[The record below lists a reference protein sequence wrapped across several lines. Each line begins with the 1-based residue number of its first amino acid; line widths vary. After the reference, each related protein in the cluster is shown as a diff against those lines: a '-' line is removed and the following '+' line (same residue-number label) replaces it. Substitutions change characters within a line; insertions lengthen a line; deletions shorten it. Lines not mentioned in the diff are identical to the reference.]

1 MENLLVHEHCAPWPR
16 LNQQPHAALA
26 LQEERLGIP
35 LASPFGIGIP
45 GMREA
50 MGGHEAEVRVAVNV
64 NVKVR
69 VAVNV
74 NVKVR
79 VAHHQSVASRG
90 IPRQPEALSNPQ
102 HSSYGR

>member
-1 MENLLVHEHCAPWPR
+1 MEHLLVHEHGATWPR

-69 VAVNV
+69 VA
-74 NVKVR
+74 
-79 VAHHQSVASRG
+79 HHQSVASRG

-102 HSSYGR
+102 HASYDR